1 MLLFITVVII
11 SFLLFAV
18 IRVDF
23 NFKKLITK
31 PSLGS
36 KKKSQGV
43 VSFRDG
49 GQVKLG
55 VPGMAPDAGSPT
67 EMDQVPSSQKDRGW
81 GEWGNLGKSG
91 GQEGRVK
98 KLSMKH
104 RTRTNNKTTTKSK
117 NKQQRDGGRKA
128 LIKILRLIEIDQN
141 QINDCK
147 HACVHAVLYV
157 RVLMCV
163 CVMKWE
169 HL

>member
-1 MLLFITVVII
+1 MAFKSFLILKDGHGKICLPFLLLWLTLLLFLYFLFLFLFLLLLSFITVVII

-18 IRVDF
+18 VRVDF

-91 GQEGRVK
+91 ESTLTLGGGGGGARRE
-98 KLSMKH
+98 
-104 RTRTNNKTTTKSK
+104 SK
-117 NKQQRDGGRKA
+117 KA
-128 LIKILRLIEIDQN
+128 LNET
-141 QINDCK
+141 
-147 HACVHAVLYV
+147 
-157 RVLMCV
+157 
-163 CVMKWE
+163 
-169 HL
+169 

>member
-1 MLLFITVVII
+1 M
-11 SFLLFAV
+11 
-18 IRVDF
+18 DF

-91 GQEGRVK
+91 ERILTLWVGDDWGGGGGGGARRE
-98 KLSMKH
+98 
-104 RTRTNNKTTTKSK
+104 SK
-117 NKQQRDGGRKA
+117 KA
-128 LIKILRLIEIDQN
+128 LNET
-141 QINDCK
+141 
-147 HACVHAVLYV
+147 
-157 RVLMCV
+157 
-163 CVMKWE
+163 
-169 HL
+169 